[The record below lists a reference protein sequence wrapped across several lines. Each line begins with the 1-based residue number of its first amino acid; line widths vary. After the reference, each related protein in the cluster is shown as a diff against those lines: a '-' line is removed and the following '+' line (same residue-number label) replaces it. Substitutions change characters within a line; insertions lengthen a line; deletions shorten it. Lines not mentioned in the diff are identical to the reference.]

1 MKSAKDYILLV
12 NPWIHDFAAYDFWTK
27 PLGLLYIGALLRQAG
42 FEVHLLDCLYYPAL
56 SPELKVALK
65 PPRLRTFG
73 RGHFYKEIIPKPDP
87 LRKIPRY
94 YRRYGIPPSILKE
107 HLATLPKPQLI
118 LVTSFMTYWYP
129 GVKETIT
136 FLRDN
141 LPGVPIILG
150 GIYPSLCP
158 EHAAQNAGANQILI
172 GPWHKENWQILSA
185 YLKGQPDFIFADFA
199 SWPYPA
205 FDLYPRLAY
214 VCLLT
219 RRGCPFSCTYCASP
233 RLSPG
238 IISRSPDQVVEEIK
252 HWHEKL
258 GIIDFAFYDDAL
270 LYRAEEHIK
279 PILRQILKEKIRVNF
294 HTPNALHV
302 KELDEELALLLYRA
316 GFKTIRLGLE
326 TSIPAWQEVTGRKV
340 TNLDFQ
346 LALQNLKKAGYRGEE
361 IGVYLLAGLP
371 GQRVEEVEESIAFV
385 RACGA
390 KPILAE
396 YSPIPGTP
404 LFAKAKEFSP
414 FDLENEPLFQNNS
427 IFPCQWSGFTWDDLR
442 RLKEKLKGG

>member
-1 MKSAKDYILLV
+1 MKAAKDSILLV
-12 NPWIHDFAAYDFWTK
+12 NPWIHDFAAHDFWTK
-27 PLGLLYIGALLRQAG
+27 PLGLLYIGALLRKAG
-42 FEVHLLDCLYYPAL
+42 FNINLLDCLYYPAL
-56 SPELKVALK
+56 APELRGTLK

-73 RGHFYKEIIPKPDP
+73 RGHFYKEIIPKPAP
-87 LRKIPRY
+87 LRQIPRY
-94 YRRYGIPPSILKE
+94 YRRYGIPPTILKE
-107 HLATLPKPQLI
+107 HLAVLPRPQLI

-129 GVKETIT
+129 GVKETIA

-141 LPGVPIILG
+141 FPGVPIILG
-150 GIYPSLCP
+150 GIYPTLCL
-158 EHAAQNAGANQILI
+158 EHAAQNAGADQILI
-172 GPWHKENWQILSA
+172 GPWDREKWQTLSS
-185 YLKGQPDFIFADFA
+185 YLNDLPDFFSADF
-199 SWPYPA
+199 SYWPYPA
-205 FDLYPRLAY
+205 FDLYPHLTY
-214 VCLLT
+214 ICLLT
-219 RRGCPFSCTYCASP
+219 RLGCPFSCTYCASP

-238 IISRSPDQVVEEIK
+238 IISRRPDQVVQEIK
-252 HWHEKL
+252 YWHEKL
-258 GIIDFAFYDDAL
+258 GIINFAFYDDAL

-279 PILRQILKEKIRVNF
+279 PILHQILQEKIRVNF

-302 KELDEELALLLYRA
+302 KELDEELAFLLYQA

-326 TSIPAWQEVTGRKV
+326 SSLPSWQEVTGRKV

-346 LALQNLKKAGYRGEE
+346 SAVQNLKKAGYRGEE

-404 LFAKAKEFSP
+404 LFAQAPKFSP
-414 FDLENEPLFQNNS
+414 FELKDEPLFQNNS
-427 IFPCQWSGFTWDDLR
+427 IFPCQWSGFTWDNLR
-442 RLKEKLKGG
+442 RLKEKLKT

>member
-1 MKSAKDYILLV
+1 MKLAKYSILLV

-27 PLGLLYIGALLRQAG
+27 PLGLLYIGAFFRQAG
-42 FEVHLLDCLYYPAL
+42 FNVHLLDCLYYPAL
-56 SPELKVALK
+56 PQKLRVILK

-73 RGHFYKEIIPKPDP
+73 RGHFYKEIIPKPFP
-87 LRKIPRY
+87 LRQIPRY
-94 YRRYGIPPSILKE
+94 YRRYGIPPNIFKE
-107 HLATLPKPQLI
+107 YLATLPRPQLI

-136 FLRDN
+136 FLRYN

-158 EHAAQNAGANQILI
+158 EHAAQNAGADQILI
-172 GPWHKENWQILSA
+172 GPWNKEKWQILSL
-185 YLKGQPDFIFADFA
+185 YLKELPDFISADFA

-205 FDLYPRLAY
+205 FDLYPHLAY

-219 RRGCPFSCTYCASP
+219 RLGCPFSCTYCASP

-238 IISRSPDQVVEEIK
+238 IISRSPDQVVKEIK

-279 PILRQILKEKIRVNF
+279 PILRLILKDKIKVNF

-302 KELDEELALLLYRA
+302 KELDEELAFLLYRS

-346 LALQNLKKAGYRGEE
+346 SAMQNLKKAGFKGEE

-385 RACGA
+385 RALGA

-396 YSPIPGTP
+396 YSPIPRTP
-404 LFAKAKEFSP
+404 LFAQAQKFST

-427 IFPCQWSGFTWDDLR
+427 IFPCQWSGFTCDDLR
-442 RLKEKLKGG
+442 RLKEKLKE

>member
-1 MKSAKDYILLV
+1 MKSAKVSILLV

-27 PLGLLYIGALLRQAG
+27 PLGLLYIGAFLRRAG
-42 FEVHLLDCLYYPAL
+42 FNVYLLDCLYFPAL
-56 SPELKVALK
+56 VPELRAALK

-73 RGHFYKEIIPKPDP
+73 RGHFYKEIIPKPAP
-87 LRKIPRY
+87 LRQIPRY
-94 YRRYGIPPSILKE
+94 YRRYGIPPTILKK
-107 HLATLPKPQLI
+107 HLVTLPNPQLI

-129 GVKETIT
+129 GVKETIS
-136 FLRDN
+136 FLREN
-141 LPGVPIILG
+141 FPRVPIILG
-150 GIYPSLCP
+150 GIYPTLCP
-158 EHAAQNAGANQILI
+158 EHAAQNAGADQILI
-172 GPWHKENWQILSA
+172 GPWNKEKWQILSS
-185 YLKGQPDFIFADFA
+185 YLKEVPDFISTDFS
-199 SWPYPA
+199 SWPYPD
-205 FDLYPRLAY
+205 FDLYSHLAY

-219 RRGCPFSCTYCASP
+219 RLGCPFSCTYCASP
-233 RLSPG
+233 RLYPR
-238 IISRSPDQVVEEIK
+238 IISRSPDQVVKEIK
-252 HWHEKL
+252 YWHENL

-279 PILRQILKEKIRVNF
+279 PILRQILKEKIKVNF

-302 KELDEELALLLYRA
+302 KELDEELALLLYQA

-340 TNLDFQ
+340 SNLDFQ

-404 LFAKAKEFSP
+404 LFDEALKLSP
-414 FDLENEPLFQNNS
+414 FDLKNEPLFQNNS

-442 RLKEKLKGG
+442 RLKEKLKQ